1 MGRLDNGVLERHSYL
16 LQSIRKQEAAI
27 NKHLEDSIRK
37 EIRDWS
43 KHSLEKANENYNG
56 FPPCPYAAKAWIDN
70 KVDIQ
75 FKYDLSP
82 EKLYEN
88 ISHYNDKYELIIL
101 VDLEYELE
109 PDRFHGYLEGINE
122 AISNNAFQDKDIY
135 VMGFHPED
143 DVNEIIESDSF
154 ETEVDDVYSMI
165 FIQRLSL
172 LERASEKLRSKG
184 YYDRTYGNYKVDE
197 ILQKRNKLFRRLTWQ
212 KEQRKRA

>member
-1 MGRLDNGVLERHSYL
+1 VDTNKQLE
-16 LQSIRKQEAAI
+16 E
-27 NKHLEDSIRK
+27 SIRK

-56 FPPCPYAAKAWIDN
+56 FPACPYAAKAWIDN

-122 AISNNAFQDKDIY
+122 AISNDAFQDKDIY

-143 DVNEIIESDSF
+143 DTNEIIESDSF

-184 YYDRTYGNYKVDE
+184 YYNRTYGNYKVDE
-197 ILQKRNKLFRRLTWQ
+197 ILQKRNKLFRRLVWQ

>member
-1 MGRLDNGVLERHSYL
+1 MGRLDNGVLEKHSYL

-27 NKHLEDSIRK
+27 NKHLEESIRK

-184 YYDRTYGNYKVDE
+184 YYDRTHGNYKVDE

>member
-27 NKHLEDSIRK
+27 NKHLEESIRK

-143 DVNEIIESDSF
+143 DTNEIIESDSF

-184 YYDRTYGNYKVDE
+184 YYNRTYGNYKVDE
-197 ILQKRNKLFRRLTWQ
+197 ILQKRNKLFRRLVWQ

>member
-1 MGRLDNGVLERHSYL
+1 M

-27 NKHLEDSIRK
+27 NKHLEESIRK

>member
-1 MGRLDNGVLERHSYL
+1 MGRLDNGVLEKHSYL
-16 LQSIRKQEAAI
+16 LQSIKKQEAAI
-27 NKHLEDSIRK
+27 NKHLEESIRK

-88 ISHYNDKYELIIL
+88 ISHYNDKYE
-101 VDLEYELE
+101 
-109 PDRFHGYLEGINE
+109 
-122 AISNNAFQDKDIY
+122 AISNDAFHNKDIY
-135 VMGFHPED
+135 VMGCHPED
-143 DVNEIIESDSF
+143 DTNEIIESDSF

-197 ILQKRNKLFRRLTWQ
+197 ILQKRNKLFRRLVWQ

>member
-27 NKHLEDSIRK
+27 NKQLEESIRK

-43 KHSLEKANENYNG
+43 KDSLEKANETYNG

-143 DVNEIIESDSF
+143 DTNEIIESDSF

-197 ILQKRNKLFRRLTWQ
+197 ILQKRNKLFRRLVWQ

>member
-101 VDLEYELE
+101 VDLEYEVE

-184 YYDRTYGNYKVDE
+184 YYDRTHGNYKVDE

>member
-1 MGRLDNGVLERHSYL
+1 L

-27 NKHLEDSIRK
+27 NKHLEESIRK

-143 DVNEIIESDSF
+143 DTNEIIESDSF

-197 ILQKRNKLFRRLTWQ
+197 ILQKRNKLFRRLVWQ
-212 KEQRKRA
+212 QRKKQA

>member
-1 MGRLDNGVLERHSYL
+1 MLERHSYL

-27 NKHLEDSIRK
+27 NKHLEESIRK

-143 DVNEIIESDSF
+143 DTNEIIESDSF

-197 ILQKRNKLFRRLTWQ
+197 ILQKRNKLFRRLVWQ

>member
-1 MGRLDNGVLERHSYL
+1 MGRLDNGVLEKHSYL

-27 NKHLEDSIRK
+27 NKHLEESIRK

-122 AISNNAFQDKDIY
+122 AISNDAFQDKDIY

-143 DVNEIIESDSF
+143 DTNEIIESDSF

-197 ILQKRNKLFRRLTWQ
+197 ILQKRNKLFRRLVWQ

>member
-27 NKHLEDSIRK
+27 NKHLEESIRK

-143 DVNEIIESDSF
+143 DTNEIIESDSF

-197 ILQKRNKLFRRLTWQ
+197 ILQKRNKLFRRLVWQ
-212 KEQRKRA
+212 QRKKQA

>member
-1 MGRLDNGVLERHSYL
+1 MLEKHSYL

-27 NKHLEDSIRK
+27 NKHLEESIRK

-122 AISNNAFQDKDIY
+122 AISNNSFQDKDIY

-143 DVNEIIESDSF
+143 DTNEIIESDSF

-197 ILQKRNKLFRRLTWQ
+197 ILQKRNKLFRRLVWQ
-212 KEQRKRA
+212 QRKKQA

>member
-27 NKHLEDSIRK
+27 NKHLEESIRK

-143 DVNEIIESDSF
+143 DTNEIIESDSF

-197 ILQKRNKLFRRLTWQ
+197 ILQKRNKLFRRLVWQ

>member
-1 MGRLDNGVLERHSYL
+1 MGRLDNGVLEKHSYL
-16 LQSIRKQEAAI
+16 LQSIKKQEAAI
-27 NKHLEDSIRK
+27 NKHLEESIRK

-101 VDLEYELE
+101 VDLEYEVE
-109 PDRFHGYLEGINE
+109 PDRVHGYLEGINE
-122 AISNNAFQDKDIY
+122 AISNDAFHNKDIY

-143 DVNEIIESDSF
+143 EANELFDEGEF
-154 ETEVDDVYSMI
+154 EPQADTEYALLFV
-165 FIQRLSL
+165 QRLSK
-172 LERASEKLRSKG
+172 LEKAAEKLRPLG
-184 YYDRTYGNYKVDE
+184 YYDKYFQEYDVKHMYELRTNFY
-197 ILQKRNKLFRRLTWQ
+197 RRL
-212 KEQRKRA
+212 KDARC

>member
-1 MGRLDNGVLERHSYL
+1 VLERHSYL

-27 NKHLEDSIRK
+27 NKHLEESIRK

-143 DVNEIIESDSF
+143 DTNEIIESDSF

-197 ILQKRNKLFRRLTWQ
+197 ILQKRNKLFRRLVWQ
-212 KEQRKRA
+212 QRKKQA

>member
-1 MGRLDNGVLERHSYL
+1 VDTNKQLE
-16 LQSIRKQEAAI
+16 E
-27 NKHLEDSIRK
+27 SIRK

-122 AISNNAFQDKDIY
+122 AISNDAFQDKDIY

-143 DVNEIIESDSF
+143 DTNEIIESDSF

-197 ILQKRNKLFRRLTWQ
+197 ILQKRNKLFRRLVWQ

>member
-27 NKHLEDSIRK
+27 NKHLEESIRK

-143 DVNEIIESDSF
+143 DTNEIIESDSF

-197 ILQKRNKLFRRLTWQ
+197 ILQKRNKLFSRLTWQ

>member
-27 NKHLEDSIRK
+27 NKHLEESIRK

-184 YYDRTYGNYKVDE
+184 YYNRTYGNYKVDE

>member
-1 MGRLDNGVLERHSYL
+1 MLERHSYL

-27 NKHLEDSIRK
+27 NKHLEESIRK

>member
-1 MGRLDNGVLERHSYL
+1 MGRLDNGVLEKHSYL

-27 NKHLEDSIRK
+27 NKQLEESIRK

-122 AISNNAFQDKDIY
+122 AISNDAFQDKDIY

-143 DVNEIIESDSF
+143 DTNEIIESDSF

-197 ILQKRNKLFRRLTWQ
+197 ILQKRNKLFRRLVWQ

>member
-27 NKHLEDSIRK
+27 NKHLEESIRK

-143 DVNEIIESDSF
+143 DTNEIIESDSF

>member
-1 MGRLDNGVLERHSYL
+1 VGRLDNGVLERHSYL

-27 NKHLEDSIRK
+27 NKHLEESIRK

-122 AISNNAFQDKDIY
+122 AISNDAFQDKDIY

-143 DVNEIIESDSF
+143 DTNEIIESDSF

-197 ILQKRNKLFRRLTWQ
+197 ILQKRNKLFRRLVWQ

>member
-1 MGRLDNGVLERHSYL
+1 MVRLDNGVLEKHSYL

-27 NKHLEDSIRK
+27 NKQLEESIRK

-122 AISNNAFQDKDIY
+122 AISNDAFQDKDIY

-143 DVNEIIESDSF
+143 DTNEIIESDSF

-197 ILQKRNKLFRRLTWQ
+197 ILQKRNKLFRRLVWQ

>member
-1 MGRLDNGVLERHSYL
+1 MGRLDNGVLEKHSYL

-43 KHSLEKANENYNG
+43 KHSLEKANKNYNG

-122 AISNNAFQDKDIY
+122 AISNDAFQDKDIY

-143 DVNEIIESDSF
+143 NTNEIIESDSF

-197 ILQKRNKLFRRLTWQ
+197 ILQKRNKLFRRLVWQ

>member
-1 MGRLDNGVLERHSYL
+1 MDT
-16 LQSIRKQEAAI
+16 
-27 NKHLEDSIRK
+27 NKHLEESIRK

-122 AISNNAFQDKDIY
+122 AISNDAFQDKDIY

-143 DVNEIIESDSF
+143 DTNEIIESDSF

-197 ILQKRNKLFRRLTWQ
+197 ILQKRNKLFRRLVWQ